1 MSERTRKFCERFG
14 IRLPIIEAPMAGV
27 CPPERSAAVAKA
39 GSMGGL
45 GAVLLNPPEID
56 QWVDRFRALGGG
68 PFQIN
73 LWIPDPPPNRDHD
86 AERRVIEFLER
97 WGPAVPDGAGDTQLP
112 DFAAQ
117 CDAIIAGRPTAASS
131 IMGLYPAPFVERLK
145 ANGIAWFAVATN
157 VTDAVAAEAAGA
169 DAIVAQG
176 IEAGG
181 HRGSFDPDSV
191 ERSMV
196 GLMSLVP
203 RIVDRVSIPVIAT
216 GGITDGRGL
225 AAALTLGASAVQIG
239 TALLR
244 ATESALPPAYD
255 AVLEGLEPENTT
267 LTRAFSGRMGRSAAT
282 DYVRAAAAPDAPPP
296 APYPVQRGL
305 AAAMRADAL
314 RRSDPNGISTWAGQS
329 AALAR
334 AEPAGEIISRVWREA
349 RDILPSMPD

>member
-1 MSERTRKFCERFG
+1 
-14 IRLPIIEAPMAGV
+14 
-27 CPPERSAAVAKA
+27 
-39 GSMGGL
+39 
-45 GAVLLNPPEID
+45 
-56 QWVDRFRALGGG
+56 
-68 PFQIN
+68 
-73 LWIPDPPPNRDHD
+73 
-86 AERRVIEFLER
+86 
-97 WGPAVPDGAGDTQLP
+97 
-112 DFAAQ
+112 
-117 CDAIIAGRPTAASS
+117 
-131 IMGLYPAPFVERLK
+131 
-145 ANGIAWFAVATN
+145 
-157 VTDAVAAEAAGA
+157 
-169 DAIVAQG
+169 
-176 IEAGG
+176 
-181 HRGSFDPDSV
+181 
-191 ERSMV
+191 
-196 GLMSLVP
+196 LMSLVP

-282 DYVRAAAAPDAPPP
+282 EYVRAAAAPDAPPP